1 MNNLK
6 TKVHTLDVSKLKTTS
21 VVPKKLSD
29 VVDNKVLKNT
39 NFKTLKTEVNK
50 LDKRI
55 PHTITFIHIN
65 LHFQLH

>member
-6 TKVHTLDVSKLKTTS
+6 IKVHNLDVSKLKTTS

-39 NFKTLKTEVNK
+39 K
-50 LDKRI
+50 LQDTKDGSKQVR
-55 PHTITFIHIN
+55 
-65 LHFQLH
+65 